1 LKSIIRIIVLIPFL
15 LLLTSCNKT
24 ESPTESVSINKGEY
38 TGIFSVTFKNYK
50 NNSSPLTQEGTI
62 SIIFSDSSYEYSA
75 KADYSSSEI
84 ADTFLTDRGRYS
96 WTENKII
103 MNDISWEMMDPRW
116 HNSLYLLNTFTIQA
130 IGNQLE
136 ISQDNSFASW
146 KINLIT
152 KK

>member
-1 LKSIIRIIVLIPFL
+1 MKTIIRAIVLLPFL

-24 ESPTESVSINKGEY
+24 ESPTESVSIKKGEY
-38 TGIFSVTFKNYK
+38 IGTFSVTFKNYK

-62 SIIFSDSSYEYSA
+62 SIMFSDSSYEYSA
-75 KADYSSSEI
+75 KADYSSNEI
-84 ADTFLTDRGRYS
+84 SDTFLTDRGKYIR
-96 WTENKII
+96 TEDKII

-116 HNSLYLLNTFTIQA
+116 HNSLYLLDTFTIQA

-146 KINLIT
+146 KINLII